1 MPRQAVTFR
10 SLPTE
15 IITRIFILS
24 SNPSLVLICRELNH
38 ILAPLSKST
47 AIRTE
52 FLLVRY
58 RNNYVK
64 AVVKGLRWSFFDLE
78 LLNALDRLYLKAKT
92 SRRLCKALSTTRLDT
107 MTPGM
112 SSGQKVLTLS
122 STRDV
127 SSPSN
132 PNTSRRSDP
141 QEPPRKK
148 RKKYAAPDQDPSS
161 SSKTA
166 AAAAGLPTETMD
178 CQEIRIR
185 LPKDFSM
192 PRRLFKSSDHLP
204 LIRALLIR
212 GASPSLPSHYPLVRA
227 SQRGDVEMV
236 KTLFEFGALPE
247 MTALRWAC
255 VEENDEI
262 LDLFLEM
269 GVQPDDQCL
278 SWCVDKGKTRM
289 IDRLLKLG
297 VVPDL
302 KTLIGF

>member
-1 MPRQAVTFR
+1 MTRQAITFR

-15 IITRIFILS
+15 IITKIFILS

-92 SRRLCKALSTTRLDT
+92 SRRLCKALSTTLLDGAA
-107 MTPGM
+107 PGM
-112 SSGQKVLTLS
+112 SSGRKALTLS
-122 STRDV
+122 STAHA

-132 PNTSRRSDP
+132 TNTSRSSDP

-161 SSKTA
+161 KTA

-178 CQEIRIR
+178 CQEIKIR

-204 LIRALLIR
+204 LIRALLMR

-236 KTLFEFGALPE
+236 KTLFEFGAPPE

-255 VEENDEI
+255 VEENDDI